1 MRRLSLALLL
11 VSCLLS
17 LAAQD
22 FRATITG
29 QVTDQS
35 GAAIVGAKVRAVQ
48 RDTNEAKE
56 ATTNQDGYYS
66 LPYLQ
71 PSTYDI
77 DVTANG
83 FHKTRRESVK
93 LLVAEK
99 AQVSFKLE

>member
-1 MRRLSLALLL
+1 MRQLLSLALLL
-11 VSCLLS
+11 VSSVLS
-17 LAAQD
+17 LSAQD
-22 FRATITG
+22 YRATITG

-77 DVTANG
+77 EVTATG
-83 FHKTRRESVK
+83 FNKARRENVT
-93 LLVAEK
+93 LLVADK
-99 AQVSFKLE
+99 QQVAF